1 MAVMASE
8 NNTDSANET
17 YGGFTS
23 LIKWGTIG
31 AFLVAAVVVVLIS
44 S

>member
-1 MAVMASE
+1 MASD
-8 NNTDSANET
+8 NNVNSSNET

-31 AFLVAAVVVVLIS
+31 AFVVAAIVVVLIS

>member
-1 MAVMASE
+1 MASE
-8 NNTDSANET
+8 NNMDSAKES

-31 AFLVAAVVVVLIS
+31 SFVVTAFVVVLIAS
-44 S
+44 

>member
-1 MAVMASE
+1 MASE
-8 NNTDSANET
+8 NNTDNAKET

-31 AFLVAAVVVVLIS
+31 SFLVAAAVVVIIS

>member
-1 MAVMASE
+1 MSSE
-8 NNTDSANET
+8 NNIDSAKEG
-17 YGGFTS
+17 YEGFTS

-31 AFLVAAVVVVLIS
+31 SFLVAAFVVVLIS

>member
-1 MAVMASE
+1 MASE
-8 NNTDSANET
+8 NNTDSATET

-23 LIKWGTIG
+23 LLKWGTIG
-31 AFLVAAVVVVLIS
+31 VFLVAAIVVVLIS

>member
-1 MAVMASE
+1 MASE
-8 NNTDSANET
+8 NNMDSAKES

-31 AFLVAAVVVVLIS
+31 SFVVAAFVVVLIAS
-44 S
+44 

>member
-1 MAVMASE
+1 MDVASG
-8 NNTDSANET
+8 NNIESAKET

-31 AFLVAAVVVVLIS
+31 SFLVAAIVVVLIS
-44 S
+44 T

>member
-1 MAVMASE
+1 MASG
-8 NNTDSANET
+8 NDMDSATET
-17 YGGFTS
+17 YGGFTH

-31 AFLVAAVVVVLIS
+31 AFLVAAFVVVLIS